1 MAKIVHDAGQES
13 GGGDGAGHHD
23 DVVVGSDFFWGC
35 SEAFGVED
43 VVHEVFA
50 VGLKFEAA

>member
-1 MAKIVHDAGQES
+1 MAKIVHNAGQES